1 MDNVC
6 CLDTVNDVLHKAADK
21 MGCHRSWSLSLRQ
34 DSLES
39 TILLGSAR
47 IKRQWSSKTD
57 AIINQPFSSKIQT
70 VTRCVTQRGNT

>member
-6 CLDTVNDVLHKAADK
+6 SLDTVMDVLHKAADK
-21 MGCHRSWSLSLRQ
+21 MGCHGSWSLSLRQ

-47 IKRQWSSKTD
+47 IKRKSFSKTD
-57 AIINQPFSSKIQT
+57 AITNQPISSKIQT
-70 VTRCVTQRGNT
+70 VTRCVTQRGNI